1 MNAAE
6 PTPSDAERLE
16 RLLTYERKLHLRG
29 LTRIAGVDEA
39 GMGPLA
45 GPVVAAAVVL
55 PVAHGILGA
64 DDSKKLTARRREAL
78 SAEILSVAISW
89 SVGIASARE
98 VDRWNI
104 RVAGLVAMRRA
115 LLALDPA
122 PEHVLVDARA
132 VPGLPWPQE
141 QRIQADAHWHA
152 VACASIIAKVHR
164 DRLMRRLDARYPSYG
179 FARHKGYGTPEHLT
193 ALREHGR
200 CPAHRRTFQWQDPA
214 DAQHAPAQHAPA
226 QHAPHPPS

>member
-1 MNAAE
+1 MNVAE
-6 PTPSDAERLE
+6 PSVPDTDTERLE
-16 RLLTYERKLHLRG
+16 RLLAYERSLYLRG

-55 PVAHGILGA
+55 PMDRGIMGA

-78 SAEILSVAISW
+78 SAEIRGVAIAW
-89 SVGIASARE
+89 SIGIASARE

-115 LLALDPA
+115 LLALDPV

-132 VPGLPWPQE
+132 VPDLPWPQE

-152 VACASIIAKVHR
+152 VACASILAKVHR

-193 ALREHGR
+193 ALREHGP
-200 CPAHRRTFQWQDPA
+200 CPAHRRTFQWRDSA
-214 DAQHAPAQHAPA
+214 DAQHALAPRKE
-226 QHAPHPPS
+226 SER